1 MHRAA
6 SRTRRSGS
14 ACGSR
19 VCRVDSLRI
28 CEIDDFSA
36 PVGLFGLTPSGAVDT
51 RVGPDGFRQLASG
64 GCIGF
69 TSDASGR
76 LYWVSRRWLGDGR
89 AAIEVRRTT
98 HTGILDAAWGQG
110 GSATIE
116 LSRGHL
122 KPVTAVPA
130 PDGSLLIGVA
140 ISDAANNAGWHG
152 GVARLKPDG
161 TVDASVRDGWHP
173 SLRPAGDQRLGFL
186 ALTVDS
192 SGRPVVSVD
201 VPTGRPYPG
210 PSTTGY
216 LLRARAS
223 DGCPTRRSAVVAGV
237 TLSRP
242 LVGLAMAGP
251 SRILGTTAVRDGLVL
266 SALGELRARPALVP
280 AQHQA
285 TTDTELR
292 GRLCRCQRRTTEEPA
307 LRRRLVLVGTQ
318 GLSERR
324 VTHGRDGAA
333 RRSGAPPVS
342 STDTLVARAELGPR
356 PLRATVATTRN
367 ALAARPPSA
376 SAPREVPAR

>member
-1 MHRAA
+1 MVGPP
-6 SRTRRSGS
+6 SRSGGRRS
-14 ACGSR
+14 
-19 VCRVDSLRI
+19 
-28 CEIDDFSA
+28 
-36 PVGLFGLTPSGAVDT
+36 
-51 RVGPDGFRQLASG
+51 
-64 GCIGF
+64 
-69 TSDASGR
+69 
-76 LYWVSRRWLGDGR
+76 
-89 AAIEVRRTT
+89 
-98 HTGILDAAWGQG
+98 TGILDAAWGQG

-161 TVDASVRDGWHP
+161 TVDAAFGTDGI
-173 SLRPAGDQRLGFL
+173 RLYDPPETNGSRFL

-223 DGCPTRRSAVVAGV
+223 DGAPDPAFGRGGWV

-251 SRILGTTAVRDGLVL
+251 SRILGVTAVRDGLVL
-266 SALGELRARPALVP
+266 SARA
-280 AQHQA
+280 
-285 TTDTELR
+285 
-292 GRLCRCQRRTTEEPA
+292 
-307 LRRRLVLVGTQ
+307 
-318 GLSERR
+318 
-324 VTHGRDGAA
+324 
-333 RRSGAPPVS
+333 
-342 STDTLVARAELGPR
+342 
-356 PLRATVATTRN
+356 N
-367 ALAARPPSA
+367 
-376 SAPREVPAR
+376 